1 MRFEEKLVALRKQNL
16 LSQEQLAEKLN
27 VTRQTISKWEL
38 GQSKPDMDKLTAMSK
53 LFNVNIDMLTN
64 DDVSLD
70 GKENESPVKKKNNN
84 NFSRKIILYV
94 LIIIFAFS
102 CGTLVLR
109 LGNSVVKEM
118 QRQTKQKE
126 KEKKELE
133 QKEKEEQELERKEQ
147 EREKQEQ
154 EERQKNFE
162 KNNFNSSF
170 EMYQGTK
177 SGMFA
182 KNQVDNV
189 IKNNNKNSD
198 HLIEIVFDGT
208 SYGTSSDNIKEIK
221 DKIKEFNGYKF
232 QEYEI
237 SLDYS
242 DDGYVNKITIETK

>member
-70 GKENESPVKKKNNN
+70 GKEKLKENESPVKKKNNN

-94 LIIIFAFS
+94 LIIIFVFS

-133 QKEKEEQELERKEQ
+133 QKEKEEQELERK
-147 EREKQEQ
+147 EQ

-208 SYGTSSDNIKEIK
+208 SYGTSSDSIKEIK

>member
-70 GKENESPVKKKNNN
+70 GKEKLKENESPVKKKNNN

-94 LIIIFAFS
+94 LIIIFVFS

-147 EREKQEQ
+147 E
-154 EERQKNFE
+154 ERQKNFE

-189 IKNNNKNSD
+189 IKNNNKNSV

-208 SYGTSSDNIKEIK
+208 SYGTSSDSIKEIK